1 MNGRRAVW
9 PVARLERKKYPDSLL
24 GGIRR
29 AAYQSRPLL
38 GFPRKS
44 ADAVFRLGGC
54 DAVGWRGA
62 APETMERAEA
72 GAAEAAF
79 TAPETYGLRRILL
92 WKNT

>member
-1 MNGRRAVW
+1 VPFGLLPVW
-9 PVARLERKKYPDSLL
+9 SARNIQTRFWAGFGARHTK
-24 GGIRR
+24 
-29 AAYQSRPLL
+29 SRPLL

-44 ADAVFRLGGC
+44 ADAVFRLGRC